1 MRRWTEK
8 GLFGEAVSIELAKDT
23 RASVGAHML
32 AGADVDWSVRVL
44 RTMTFRA
51 REEDQ
56 SQIGLS
62 GYSRVALSGT
72 RICGLSAKRLDVPI
86 RGYVSGVREEA
97 EQSRRDAVDQ
107 RNQRFDEA
115 VHLSIIL
122 SSAVE
127 LSWARS
133 LREEMRVKDL
143 ARSRE
148 TE

>member
-1 MRRWTEK
+1 
-8 GLFGEAVSIELAKDT
+8 
-23 RASVGAHML
+23 
-32 AGADVDWSVRVL
+32 
-44 RTMTFRA
+44 MTFRA

-56 SQIGLS
+56 SQIGPS

-97 EQSRRDAVDQ
+97 EQSRRDADDQ